1 MSEREEEKKLTA
13 AQEEALQKEKEAKK
27 VEKEAALR
35 AWNEKK
41 IEIAKDWIENET
53 TQRGRKLKQ
62 GAVYMCTFGENIGA
76 EINTD
81 LEEVRPV
88 LVVSNDLINQTAD
101 NVTIVP
107 LTKHLKYRKNRKG
120 QKMPKFNS
128 QYFLFKSKYS
138 FLTYDSAVK
147 GEEMKTVS
155 KIRITTK
162 MGNIDDADLKRILAR
177 LEWVLRGN

>member
-1 MSEREEEKKLTA
+1 MKNERDLETEKNA
-13 AQEEALQKEKEAKK
+13 KES
-27 VEKEAALR
+27 ALR

-41 IEIAKDWIENET
+41 IEIAKGWIGNEQ
-53 TQRGRKLKQ
+53 TQRARKLKQ

-76 EINTD
+76 EINTE

-101 NVTIVP
+101 NITIVP

-120 QKMPKFNS
+120 QKVPMYKS
-128 QYFLFKSKYS
+128 QYFLWKNKYS

-147 GEEMKTVS
+147 GEEVKTIS

-162 MGNIDDADLKRILAR
+162 MGNIDTDDLEKVLAR
-177 LEWVLRGN
+177 LEWVFKGN

>member
-1 MSEREEEKKLTA
+1 MAEDKETLKA
-13 AQEEALQKEKEAKK
+13 EKEQ
-27 VEKEAALR
+27 ALR

-41 IEIAKDWIENET
+41 IEIAKDWIDDEK
-53 TQRGRKLKQ
+53 TQRARKLKQ
-62 GAVYMCTFGENIGA
+62 GAVYMCTFGENIGS

-101 NVTIVP
+101 NITIVP
-107 LTKHLKYRKNRKG
+107 FTKHLKYRTDRKG
-120 QKMPKFNS
+120 RKMPAYRS
-128 QYFLFKSKYS
+128 QYFLFKKKYS

-147 GEEMKTVS
+147 GEEMKTIS

-162 MGNIDDADLKRILAR
+162 LGNITDDDLKKILTR
-177 LEWVLRGN
+177 LDWVLKGS

>member
-1 MSEREEEKKLTA
+1 MTKERDLEAEKA
-13 AQEEALQKEKEAKK
+13 AKER
-27 VEKEAALR
+27 ALR
-35 AWNEKK
+35 SWNEKK
-41 IEIAKDWIENET
+41 IEIAKDWIGNEQ

-101 NVTIVP
+101 NITIVP
-107 LTKHLKYRKNRKG
+107 LTKHLKYRKNRNG
-120 QKMPKFNS
+120 QKIPMYRS

-147 GEEMKTVS
+147 GEEMKTIS
-155 KIRITTK
+155 KIRITSK
-162 MGNIDDADLKRILAR
+162 MGNIDNDDVQKVLAR
-177 LEWVLRGN
+177 LDWVLKGN

>member
-1 MSEREEEKKLTA
+1 MEKDKETL
-13 AQEEALQKEKEAKK
+13 KSEKES
-27 VEKEAALR
+27 ALR

-41 IEIAKDWIENET
+41 IVIAKDWIENEK
-53 TQRGRKLKQ
+53 TQRARKLKQ

-76 EINTD
+76 EINTE

-101 NVTIVP
+101 NITIVP

-120 QKMPKFNS
+120 QKMPMYRS
-128 QYFLFKSKYS
+128 QYFLFKSKYP

-147 GEEMKTVS
+147 GEEMKTIS
-155 KIRITTK
+155 KIRISTK
-162 MGNIDDADLKRILAR
+162 MGNIEDEDLEKVLAR
-177 LEWVLRGN
+177 LDWVLKGK